1 MAKEVILD
9 KEVFTKAA
17 EEFVLEE
24 KIYSPELSEFLN
36 VPKEN
41 CYIKIKGASLED
53 HIRARELSNASLRL
67 LTELSNSIEGKQ
79 LIDPE
84 EVKNRYFNPEISEKT
99 ALIQHIFHRCVI
111 DPKFALEEVIKLSEL
126 IPEFV
131 DKIAGEALEITSL
144 EAKNGD

>member
-9 KEVFTKAA
+9 KELFTKAA

-36 VPKEN
+36 TPKEE

-53 HIRARELSNASLRL
+53 HIRAREMSGASMRMLVELSNA
-67 LTELSNSIEGKQ
+67 IEGKQ
-79 LIDPE
+79 LIDPQE
-84 EVKNRYFNPEISEKT
+84 IKKKYFNPEVSEKT
-99 ALIQHIFHRCVI
+99 ALILHIFHRCVMK
-111 DPKFALEEVIKLSEL
+111 PKFSFEEVIKLSEL

-131 DKIAGEALEITSL
+131 DRIAGEALEITSL
-144 EAKNGD
+144 EGKDGD